1 MWDRDIASVACRTNS
16 SASREHRAIRDHAC
30 RSVQCHTSREQ
41 SAQDCRF
48 QRGWKESGDRPGSA
62 VADPPVPSG
71 VRGSN
76 RGEATVGLVWLVAES
91 VLLEQQALRE
101 PRQTIAMRCCL
112 APSQSESGGA
122 LWCWRG
128 RANEDYSSRRKQLPP
143 SWNWACIATGRCSG
157 VVHPPPRQLHRV
169 SRFRR
174 VHD

>member
-101 PRQTIAMRCCL
+101 PRQTIAMLVLLGAIAIGIRWRTMVL
-112 APSQSESGGA
+112 ARSGERGLQFEEEAAPAILELGLYRDGA
-122 LWCWRG
+122 VLGG
-128 RANEDYSSRRKQLPP
+128 RSSAPP
-143 SWNWACIATGRCSG
+143 TT
-157 VVHPPPRQLHRV
+157 P
-169 SRFRR
+169 
-174 VHD
+174 